1 MPTLI
6 FVLADH
12 TEIPVRARAGN
23 NLMRVAVD
31 ADIPGIPGE
40 CGGALACAT
49 CHVWIDRRWAD
60 GLPVP
65 EEDELEML
73 QDAEGELRAGSRLSC
88 QVIVDDTMEGMRIE
102 VPGLGLA

>member
-6 FVLADH
+6 FVLPDH

-31 ADIPGIPGE
+31 ADIPGVPGE

-60 GLPVP
+60 DLPVP
-65 EEDELEML
+65 EEVELEML
-73 QDAEGELRAGSRLSC
+73 QEAQGELRAGSRLGC
-88 QVIVDDTMEGMRIE
+88 QVIVDDRMDGMRIE
-102 VPGLGLA
+102 VPGPGLA

>member
-6 FVLADH
+6 FVLPDH
-12 TEIPVRARAGN
+12 TEIAVRARAGN
-23 NLMRVAVD
+23 SLMRVAVD

-65 EEDELEML
+65 EGDIAFDTPALP
-73 QDAEGELRAGSRLSC
+73 SRFPVPLS
-88 QVIVDDTMEGMRIE
+88 VE
-102 VPGLGLA
+102 

>member
-6 FVLADH
+6 FVLPDQ
-12 TEIPVRARAGN
+12 TEIPVRARAGA

-49 CHVWIDRRWAD
+49 CHVWIDRAWAD
-60 GLPVP
+60 RLPVP
-65 EEDELEML
+65 EEDELDML
-73 QDAEGELRAGSRLSC
+73 QDVRAELRAGSRLGC
-88 QVIVDDTMEGMRIE
+88 QVLIEEGMEGLRIE
-102 VPGLGLA
+102 VPPGN